1 MKVLTVRLLLPMPLT
16 GVGAFEP
23 SVAGEAGEREDP
35 GVDVGVSTEVVWP
48 GEHEGASFVRAFERF
63 GRRCAEGRGRGR
75 DRGLRR
81 GK

>member
-1 MKVLTVRLLLPMPLT
+1 MPLSS
-16 GVGAFEP
+16 VGALEP
-23 SVAGEAGEREDP
+23 SVAGEAGEREDA

-48 GEHEGASFVRAFERF
+48 SEHEGASFVRAFERF
-63 GRRCAEGRGRGR
+63 GWRCAEGRGRGR